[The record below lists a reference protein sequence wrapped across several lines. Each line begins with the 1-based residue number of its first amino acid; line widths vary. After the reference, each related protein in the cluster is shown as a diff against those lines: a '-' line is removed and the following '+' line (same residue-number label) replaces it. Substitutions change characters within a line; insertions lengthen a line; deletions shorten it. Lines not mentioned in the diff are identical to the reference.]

1 MHYVIQIWES
11 NNLFCLSRGQ
21 KIPSR
26 LLLLPTPEELR
37 SQDSVMTPVKL
48 ALLLN
53 SGTVLS

>member
-37 SQDSVMTPVKL
+37 SQDCVMTPVKL